1 MSMERFRLS
10 ADISTSDPKKIEP
23 VLTKVIGVN
32 GIIHTEKGFKVKTT
46 MEGQSATE
54 LNLNLLTALRRVEK
68 GTILRAEWSTGKV
81 KTRFVNYVLKQVT
94 ES

>member
-1 MSMERFRLS
+1 MSMERFKLS
-10 ADISTSDPKKIEP
+10 ADISTSDPKEIEP

-32 GIIHTEKGFKVKTT
+32 GIIRTEKGFRVKTT

-68 GTILRAEWSTGKV
+68 GTILRAEWTTGRV
-81 KTRFVNYVLKQVT
+81 TERFIDYVLKGI
-94 ES
+94 ERI